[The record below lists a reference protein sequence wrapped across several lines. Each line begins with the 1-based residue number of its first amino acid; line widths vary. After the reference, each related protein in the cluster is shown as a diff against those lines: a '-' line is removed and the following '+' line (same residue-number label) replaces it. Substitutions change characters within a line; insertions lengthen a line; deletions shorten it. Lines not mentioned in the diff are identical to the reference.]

1 MLGGT
6 QTVRQCNK
14 KAPKGA
20 FIFIR
25 MECHRRT
32 ALTDLVAAGVVDAV
46 AGADV
51 AAAVVDLDSAAALV
65 LAG

>member
-1 MLGGT
+1 MTLVIT
-6 QTVRQCNK
+6 LKLYK

-32 ALTDLVAAGVVDAV
+32 ALTDLVAAAGVVDAV
-46 AGADV
+46 AEADV